1 MMKNAG
7 RDFIC
12 CAGGEC
18 LLLQKAKR
26 FGDVYRISLRNGFKA
41 QKLAV

>member
-1 MMKNAG
+1 MPEGILSVAQ
-7 RDFIC
+7 
-12 CAGGEC
+12 GGEC

-26 FGDVYRISLRNGFKA
+26 FGDIYRISLRNGFKA

>member
-1 MMKNAG
+1 MPEG
-7 RDFIC
+7 IYLLRR
-12 CAGGEC
+12 GVVEC

>member
-1 MMKNAG
+1 MPEGILSVAQ
-7 RDFIC
+7 
-12 CAGGEC
+12 GGGKC